1 MTEKEAIEQLED
13 IKNPFARSVL
23 EAEIGDEYALEAKE
37 DSENALKA
45 LDIAIK
51 ALEEIQ
57 QYRAVGS
64 VEECWEA
71 VEMRKEKKPKLNNK
85 RFLGKDT
92 YTCPRCGNVCLTKYA
107 NERQNNNF
115 CWDCGQA
122 IDWSEEE

>member
-23 EAEIGDEYALEAKE
+23 EAEIGDEYALEVKE

-57 QYRAVGS
+57 QYRAIGT
-64 VEECWEA
+64 VEECRSAVEKQKAKKPNFEYMLGNWEA
-71 VEMRKEKKPKLNNK
+71 RYRCPICNK
-85 RFLGKDT
+85 VILHDCRDMG
-92 YTCPRCGNVCLTKYA
+92 CS
-107 NERQNNNF
+107 F
-115 CWDCGQA
+115 CDKCGQKL
-122 IDWSEEE
+122 DRSEEE

>member
-57 QYRAVGS
+57 QYR
-64 VEECWEA
+64 E
-71 VEMRKEKKPKLNNK
+71 
-85 RFLGKDT
+85 
-92 YTCPRCGNVCLTKYA
+92 
-107 NERQNNNF
+107 
-115 CWDCGQA
+115 
-122 IDWSEEE
+122 I